1 MKKSSLIA
9 FVAILIGALSGCTET
24 LDPKPLTYSQL
35 LTGTEKKAWVL
46 NAVTIVDEKD
56 PFDLAGNEVLDPCQ
70 LDDQFIFYANEEKK
84 IEYSNGASKCRTSE
98 PDILITDVWQFTNA
112 NATLEMGIPRLFGGF
127 KLPFIVK
134 TLTEN
139 TMVLEYYFGD
149 IDASY
154 RFKFTSTGK

>member
-1 MKKSSLIA
+1 MKKSMLITL
-9 FVAILIGALSGCTET
+9 VGIIIGALSGCTEK

-35 LTGTEKKAWVL
+35 LTGTEKKTWVL
-46 NAVTIVDEKD
+46 SAVTIVDEKD
-56 PFDLAGNEVLDPCQ
+56 PYDLKGSDVLEACQ
-70 LDDQFIFYANEEKK
+70 LDDQFVFYANAEKK
-84 IEYSNGASKCRTSE
+84 MEYTNGATKCRTTE
-98 PDILITDVWQFTNA
+98 PEILITDVWQLTSA

-149 IDASY
+149 VDASY

>member
-1 MKKSSLIA
+1 MKKSMLIA
-9 FVAILIGALSGCTET
+9 FVGIIIGALSGCTEK

-46 NAVTIVDEKD
+46 SAVTIVDEKD
-56 PFDLAGNEVLDPCQ
+56 PYDLKGSDVLEACQ
-70 LDDQFIFYANEEKK
+70 LDDQFVFYANAEKK
-84 IEYSNGASKCRTSE
+84 MEYTNGATKCRTTE
-98 PDILITDVWQFTNA
+98 AEILITDVWQLTSA

-149 IDASY
+149 VDASY